1 MNFSTLIGFAAS
13 AAIFIVAMV
22 MSTDNIMVFADT
34 HALLIVVGG
43 TMAASLVCFSMPQ
56 VLALF
61 KVFARSMLGQKK
73 HDYNK
78 LVEEIAML
86 SRGYREGRTALTQTV
101 AKINDPFLRDAAGI
115 LSWLESDVTPEELRT
130 LLETRASTHYERYL
144 NEAEIF
150 RTMAK
155 FPPAFGLMGTTL
167 GMISL
172 LQSLGAANAKSRIGP
187 AMSIALVAT
196 LYGIVLANFVFTP
209 IAENLAKQTQEDL
222 TARKMVV
229 EGVMSIVAGK
239 PTAFV
244 VEHAKSFL
252 LPSERDDKGG
262 GPARPEARPA
272 GGTRGAA

>member
-1 MNFSTLIGFAAS
+1 MNISTLIGFAAS
-13 AAIFIVAMV
+13 LVVFVIALAM
-22 MSTDNIMVFADT
+22 SSDNPMVFADM

-43 TMAASLVCFSMPQ
+43 TMAASLVCFSLPQ
-56 VLALF
+56 VFGLF
-61 KVFARSMLGQKK
+61 RVFARRMLGQKK
-73 HDYNK
+73 RDYLM
-78 LVEEIAML
+78 LVTEIALL
-86 SRGYREGRTALTQTV
+86 SRSYRDGRAALTQTIV
-101 AKINDPFLRDAAGI
+101 KLTDPFLIDAAGI
-115 LSWLESDVTPEELRT
+115 LSWLESDVTPQELRV

-150 RTMAK
+150 RTIAK
-155 FPPAFGLMGTTL
+155 FPPAFGLLGTTL

-172 LQSLGAANAKSRIGP
+172 LQSLGAADAKSRIGP

-209 IAENLAKQTQEDL
+209 IAENLTKQTQEDL

-244 VEHAKSFL
+244 IEHVKSFL
-252 LPSERDDKGG
+252 LPSERGG
-262 GPARPEARPA
+262 KSDSTGRPLVPAA
-272 GGTRGAA
+272 TNKGAA